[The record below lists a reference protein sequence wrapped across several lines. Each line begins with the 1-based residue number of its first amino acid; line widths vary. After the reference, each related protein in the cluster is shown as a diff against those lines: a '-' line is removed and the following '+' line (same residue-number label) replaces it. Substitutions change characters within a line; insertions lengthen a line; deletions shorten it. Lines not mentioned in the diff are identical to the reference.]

1 LRKRWRWLLISLS
14 VLAASIAVLKAPSGG
29 DTVAPAARAPEAQ
42 AARAP
47 GTLARL
53 PQRPGMGEMRG
64 ELFTAHSGAPAPPP
78 PATEQP
84 SALSAPPN
92 PYRFA
97 GTARYGGSLRILLAR
112 GDALVEVK
120 EGESLDDVY
129 QVRSATPEGVT
140 LVYAPL
146 GIEQQVP
153 GFYAPD
159 SASVGPS
166 AAPSQTEPQ
175 PQPELPPG
183 SPLAPR

>member
-1 LRKRWRWLLISLS
+1 MRKRWRWLLILLPA
-14 VLAASIAVLKAPSGG
+14 LAASIAVLKAPSGG
-29 DTVAPAARAPEAQ
+29 DAVAPAARAPGAQ

-64 ELFTAHSGAPAPPP
+64 ELFTAYSWAPPP
-78 PATEQP
+78 PLAPEQP

-97 GTARYGGSLRILLAR
+97 GTAHYGGSLRILLAR

-120 EGESLDDVY
+120 EGEELDGGY
-129 QVRSATPEGVT
+129 RVRSASTDGVT

-153 GFYAPD
+153 GLYAPD

-175 PQPELPPG
+175 PQLPPG
-183 SPLAPR
+183 SPPAPR